1 MVCPGLAVPP
11 HPPQPCPSPST
22 DRVVRMIMKMARVAR
37 SRKLGI
43 LHPAFHM
50 SRYLRTELHK
60 DLPDNVHQLV
70 SGRLGISLTRVAD
83 GKNVLVSHFRT
94 KSEVVDV
101 SGGGG
106 WAGSEKGSLPP
117 RPTRDPSSPTLS
129 PCPHCSSTPPLPWA
143 GPRSQER

>member
-1 MVCPGLAVPP
+1 MIRSGLAAP
-11 HPPQPCPSPST
+11 HHQPQPCLSPST

-43 LHPAFHM
+43 LHPAFHI

-101 SGGGG
+101 SGGTGP
-106 WAGSEKGSLPP
+106 EKGSLPP
-117 RPTRDPSSPTLS
+117 RPTRGPKLRHAQPLLELLLHSTSSLGWP
-129 PCPHCSSTPPLPWA
+129 
-143 GPRSQER
+143 QIK

>member
-1 MVCPGLAVPP
+1 
-11 HPPQPCPSPST
+11 
-22 DRVVRMIMKMARVAR
+22 MIMKMARVAR

-101 SGGGG
+101 SGGAGLGREGLPASQTHLGPKLTQPMPELLPHPTSSLG
-106 WAGSEKGSLPP
+106 WPQI
-117 RPTRDPSSPTLS
+117 TREVKPYGCNLMLTMAWTLY
-129 PCPHCSSTPPLPWA
+129 P
-143 GPRSQER
+143 